1 MENLVENVVLEG
13 CFDSQIFKMKP
24 YFEKKV
30 ATITN
35 LESNFAKSKNV
46 RMAERSKAPD
56 SRAILF
62 RSLRAEHSGP
72 RMWAWVRIPLLTITF
87 LILNAEVINSLF
99 IQCDV
104 C

>member
-1 MENLVENVVLEG
+1 MVQKRMRISIMENLVENVVLEG

-56 SRAILF
+56 SRVT
-62 RSLRAEHSGP
+62 SS
-72 RMWAWVRIPLLTITF
+72 
-87 LILNAEVINSLF
+87 S
-99 IQCDV
+99 
-104 C
+104 